1 MKRSLLFA
9 LTLLAAPGLLCA
21 QDATASTT
29 VAAVASKSAPVTLWG
44 LLQSGGPAMI
54 PLAVMSV
61 LTMMLIF
68 AYAITLRR
76 GSILSNQF
84 MNTAEVLLKKRDY
97 TGLLTIANR
106 HGEAIA
112 RIVHRM
118 LDFAAKNPG
127 APFEVVREIAQTEGS
142 TQAASIQNRITYLA
156 DIAVLSPMVG
166 LLGTVFGIIQSFG
179 VLANSA
185 TTQASRPV
193 LLAQGVSEA
202 LVATGTG
209 LVIGIISMAFYGIFR
224 NKVQSL
230 LSELERASAHLLG
243 LMSIQFEHH
252 SHAQTGHRTE
262 PQESAHT
269 ELQGQPRREF
279 RMEPRRRPEDRQ
291 ESTPPPPAPRHPS
304 VSVEDEF

>member
-1 MKRSLLFA
+1 MKRTLLFVT
-9 LTLLAAPGLLCA
+9 TLLTAFASPLLA
-21 QDATASTT
+21 QDDTAARL
-29 VAAVASKSAPVTLWG
+29 AAAAAGAAKGTAANVTLWK
-44 LLQSGGPAMI
+44 LFESGGWAML
-54 PLAVMSV
+54 PLALMSILMV
-61 LTMMLIF
+61 MLIL

-76 GSILSNQF
+76 GAVLSYQF
-84 MNTAEVLLKKRDY
+84 MNTAEILIKKRDY
-97 TGLLTIANR
+97 AGLLAIANR
-106 HGEAIA
+106 HSEAIA

-118 LDFAAKNPG
+118 LDFATKNPS
-127 APFEVVREIAQTEGS
+127 APFEVVREIAQTEGA
-142 TQAASIQNRITYLA
+142 TQAASIQNRVSYLA

-230 LSELERASAHLLG
+230 LSDLESASAQLLG
-243 LMSIQFEHH
+243 LMSFQFSGPALEP
-252 SHAQTGHRTE
+252 SN
-262 PQESAHT
+262 PQEAT
-269 ELQGQPRREF
+269 RAEYK
-279 RMEPRRRPEDRQ
+279 MEPRRRTETIEAPL
-291 ESTPPPPAPRHPS
+291 PPRRPS
-304 VSVEDEF
+304 VSIDDDF

>member
-1 MKRSLLFA
+1 
-9 LTLLAAPGLLCA
+9 
-21 QDATASTT
+21 
-29 VAAVASKSAPVTLWG
+29 
-44 LLQSGGPAMI
+44 
-54 PLAVMSV
+54 
-61 LTMMLIF
+61 
-68 AYAITLRR
+68 
-76 GSILSNQF
+76 
-84 MNTAEVLLKKRDY
+84 
-97 TGLLTIANR
+97 
-106 HGEAIA
+106 
-112 RIVHRM
+112 M

-179 VLANSA
+179 VLANAA

-243 LMSIQFEHH
+243 LLSMHFEHRPDH
-252 SHAQTGHRTE
+252 HTDRSAAPHE
-262 PQESAHT
+262 PERT

-279 RMEPRRRPEDRQ
+279 KMEPRRRPEDP
-291 ESTPPPPAPRHPS
+291 TPPRRPS
-304 VSVEDEF
+304 VSVDDEF

>member
-9 LTLLAAPGLLCA
+9 LTLLAAPGALFA
-21 QDATASTT
+21 QDASTAATA
-29 VAAVASKSAPVTLWG
+29 AAVAAKSSAVTLLG
-44 LLQSGGPAMI
+44 LVQSGGPAMI
-54 PLAVMSV
+54 PLAIMSI
-61 LTMMLIF
+61 LTVMLILG
-68 AYAITLRR
+68 YALTLRR
-76 GSILSNQF
+76 GAILSNQF
-84 MNTAEVLLKKRDY
+84 MNTAEILLKKRDY
-97 TGLLTIANR
+97 TGLLAIANR
-106 HGEAIA
+106 HSEAVA

-118 LDFAAKNPG
+118 LDFASKNPA

-142 TQAASIQNRITYLA
+142 TQASAIQSRITYLA

-202 LVATGTG
+202 LVATGSG

-230 LSELERASAHLLG
+230 ISELERATAHLLG
-243 LMSIQFEHH
+243 LMAIASEPRAEHREPARPA
-252 SHAQTGHRTE
+252 AQEG
-262 PQESAHT
+262 
-269 ELQGQPRREF
+269 PRRDF
-279 RMEPRRRPEDRQ
+279 KIEPRRRPDEHLDHL
-291 ESTPPPPAPRHPS
+291 PPPPLPRRPS

>member
-9 LTLLAAPGLLCA
+9 ITLLATPAALFA
-21 QDATASTT
+21 QDSDAATA
-29 VAAVASKSAPVTLWG
+29 AAVVSKSHAMTLLG
-44 LLQSGGPAMI
+44 LVQSGGPAMI
-54 PLAVMSV
+54 PLGVMSV
-61 LTMMLIF
+61 LTAMLIF

-76 GSILSNQF
+76 GAILSNQF

-97 TGLLTIANR
+97 TGLLAIANR
-106 HGEAIA
+106 HSEAVA

-118 LDFAAKNPG
+118 LDFVSKNPG

-142 TQAASIQNRITYLA
+142 TQAASLQNRITYLA

-185 TTQASRPV
+185 TSQASRPI

-202 LVATGTG
+202 LVATGSG

-224 NKVQSL
+224 NKVQAL
-230 LSELERASAHLLG
+230 LSELERATVHLLG
-243 LMSIQFEHH
+243 LMSIH
-252 SHAQTGHRTE
+252 SDRADSREPARPQT
-262 PQESAHT
+262 QE
-269 ELQGQPRREF
+269 QPRRDF
-279 RMEPRRRPEDRQ
+279 KIEPRRRPDDSHEHL
-291 ESTPPPPAPRHPS
+291 PPPPAHRRPATT
-304 VSVEDEF
+304 VEDEF